1 MNFET
6 ILLNKLKSLQSQY
19 AIDALRSF
27 GDKSEFDFGYRAG
40 CFAGIEKSIDCLLK
54 LIDDQKHGEPDL

>member
-19 AIDALRSF
+19 AIDALRST
-27 GDKSEFDFGYRAG
+27 GDKSAFDFGYRAG
-40 CFAGIEKSIDCLLK
+40 CFAGIEKSIDCLLN
-54 LIDDQKHGEPDL
+54 LLDEQRNGEPDL

>member
-6 ILLNKLKSLQSQY
+6 ILLNKLKSLQAQY
-19 AIDALRSF
+19 AIDALRSP

-40 CFAGIEKSIDCLLK
+40 CFAGIEKSIDCLLR
-54 LIDDQKHGEPDL
+54 LLDEQKNGEPDL

>member
-6 ILLNKLKSLQSQY
+6 ILLNKLKNLQVQY
-19 AIDALRSF
+19 AVDSLRSI

-54 LIDDQKHGEPDL
+54 VLDEQKNGEPDL